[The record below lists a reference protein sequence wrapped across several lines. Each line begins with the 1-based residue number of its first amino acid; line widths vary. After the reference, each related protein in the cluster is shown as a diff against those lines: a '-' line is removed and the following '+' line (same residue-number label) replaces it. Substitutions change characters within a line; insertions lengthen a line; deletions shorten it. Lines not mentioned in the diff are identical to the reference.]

1 MSKYQGMTVNE
12 RLCISGL
19 INNFDEAVSHKNVDL
34 VISILKEVELTKD
47 SIEPILK
54 ALNLSD

>member
-12 RLCISGL
+12 RLYISGL